1 MAGTVVCWF
10 MFRRGRDS
18 FNVYRSKVSCMG
30 KNCDDLFAFTTCKF
44 RRTLR
49 LKWHSG
55 CGGRDVMQLN
65 AERATVGRKGQIPHL
80 WENPDFVESRSTQK
94 DERLKFL
101 RIQGRY

>member
-1 MAGTVVCWF
+1 MFAGLCLEGAGILL
-10 MFRRGRDS
+10 MFAGA
-18 FNVYRSKVSCMG
+18 RSKVSCMG
-30 KNCDDLFAFTTCKF
+30 KNCDDFFAFTTCKF